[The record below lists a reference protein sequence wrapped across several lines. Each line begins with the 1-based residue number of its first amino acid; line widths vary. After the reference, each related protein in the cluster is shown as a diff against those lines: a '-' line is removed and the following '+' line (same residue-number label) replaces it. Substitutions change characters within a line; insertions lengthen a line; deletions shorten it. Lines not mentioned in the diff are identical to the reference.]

1 MKKKNVTK
9 KGTCCKCGNTRKT
22 LNVVATDKCQINL
35 EQQKGIGPLQKAMDA
50 PGCDFPRRK
59 AE

>member
-35 EQQKGIGPLQKAMDA
+35 EQQKEE
-50 PGCDFPRRK
+50 RK
-59 AE
+59 P